1 MKRTM
6 KLGLLAV
13 VLLAATAGR
22 TQAGIQTF
30 DFSFTTDVPTPPG
43 LITGT
48 VTGEI
53 VLPSGDFSDQPATL
67 VSIDTIP
74 SGMTNIYGTLP
85 IDVTAWDNQGVN
97 KFTVSGGMITSAD
110 YVANALTLPQP
121 EVGSSSFSIG
131 AGSNTLIFTS
141 PNITAPNNTE
151 TTGNQNGFPGVTFT
165 LVPVSIPE
173 PSSLILAG
181 MAGICGFAWRVAAK
195 RRKARNHQNGA

>member
-6 KLGLLAV
+6 KLGMLAV

-22 TQAGIQTF
+22 TQAGSQSF
-30 DFSFTTDVPTPPG
+30 DFSFTTDDTTPSG
-43 LITGT
+43 WITGT
-48 VTGEI
+48 VKGEI
-53 VLPSGDFSDQPATL
+53 ELPFSGDGSGPATL

-85 IDVTAWDNQGVN
+85 INATAWDTQVVN
-97 KFTVSGGMITSAD
+97 TFTVSGGMITSAN
-110 YVANALTLPQP
+110 YSATNALTPPP
-121 EVGSSSFSIG
+121 EGSLISFGSGTNELQFTNQIG
-131 AGSNTLIFTS
+131 VAQ
-141 PNITAPNNTE
+141 E
-151 TTGNQNGFPGVTFT
+151 TGNESGFPGVTFT
-165 LVPVSIPE
+165 PVSVTIPE

>member
-6 KLGLLAV
+6 KLGMLAV

-22 TQAGIQTF
+22 TQAGSQTF
-30 DFSFTTDVPTPPG
+30 DFSFTTDATTPPG
-43 LITGT
+43 WITGK

-53 VLPSGDFSDQPATL
+53 DLSFSGDGSGPATL

-85 IDVTAWDNQGVN
+85 INATIWDTQVVN
-97 KFTVSGGMITSAD
+97 TFTVSGGMITSAD
-110 YVANALTLPQP
+110 YSATATTLPPP
-121 EVGSSSFSIG
+121 EESLFSFGSG
-131 AGSNTLIFTS
+131 TNELKFT
-141 PNITAPNNTE
+141 
-151 TTGNQNGFPGVTFT
+151 NQNGVAQETGNLFGILGVTFT
-165 LVPVSIPE
+165 PVSVPIPE

>member
-6 KLGLLAV
+6 KLGMLAV
-13 VLLAATAGR
+13 VLLAAMAGR
-22 TQAGIQTF
+22 TQAGSQIF
-30 DFSFTTDVPTPPG
+30 DFSFTTDATTPPG
-43 LITGT
+43 WITGT

-53 VLPSGDFSDQPATL
+53 VLDFSGDGSGHATL

-85 IDVTAWDNQGVN
+85 INATAWDMQGLN
-97 KFTVSGGMITSAD
+97 TFTVSGGMITSAD
-110 YVANALTLPQP
+110 YSAIATTLPPP
-121 EVGSSSFSIG
+121 EGSLISFGS
-131 AGSNTLIFTS
+131 GSNELQFT
-141 PNITAPNNTE
+141 NQNNVVQS
-151 TTGNQNGFPGVTFT
+151 TGNESGFPGVTFT
-165 LVPVSIPE
+165 PVSVTIPE

>member
-1 MKRTM
+1 MKRMM
-6 KLGLLAV
+6 KLGMLAV

-22 TQAGIQTF
+22 TQAGSQSF
-30 DFSFTTDVPTPPG
+30 DFSFTTDATTPPG
-43 LITGT
+43 WITGT

-53 VLPSGDFSDQPATL
+53 VLPFSGDGSGPATL

-85 IDVTAWDNQGVN
+85 INATAWDTQVVN
-97 KFTVSGGMITSAD
+97 TFTVSGGMITLAD
-110 YVANALTLPQP
+110 YSATNALTLPPP
-121 EVGSSSFSIG
+121 EESLFSFGSG
-131 AGSNTLIFTS
+131 TNELKFT
-141 PNITAPNNTE
+141 
-151 TTGNQNGFPGVTFT
+151 NQNGVAQPTGNESGITGVTFT
-165 LVPVSIPE
+165 PVPVTIPE

>member
-6 KLGLLAV
+6 KLGMLAV

-22 TQAGIQTF
+22 TQAGSQSF
-30 DFSFTTDVPTPPG
+30 DFSFTTDDTTPTGWIPG
-43 LITGT
+43 K

-53 VLPSGDFSDQPATL
+53 VLSFSGDGSGPATL

-74 SGMTNIYGTLP
+74 SGMTNVYGTLP
-85 IDVTAWDNQGVN
+85 INATAWDTQVVN
-97 KFTVSGGMITSAD
+97 TFTVSGGMITSAD
-110 YVANALTLPQP
+110 YSATATTLPPP
-121 EVGSSSFSIG
+121 EGSLISFGS
-131 AGSNTLIFTS
+131 GSNELQFT
-141 PNITAPNNTE
+141 NQNNVVQP
-151 TTGNQNGFPGVTFT
+151 TGNESGFPGVTFT
-165 LVPVSIPE
+165 PVSVSVPIPE